1 MIIIK
6 GMVYGIKNGIRM
18 FFIRGNVLIDG
29 EIKVVINVVGFF
41 LIIFLEEKIWVVLNI
56 ENDRF
61 G

>member
-1 MIIIK
+1 
-6 GMVYGIKNGIRM
+6 MVYGIKNGIRI